1 MGRPTDYTIEIAARI
16 CDRVASGES
25 LARLCQDEGMP
36 ARSTVYLWF
45 AAHPEFSDNYARA
58 REEQADFYAD
68 AIVDIAD
75 NPELD
80 PNDKRVRIDARKW
93 VASKLKSKQYGD
105 KIDVDAN
112 VKVGLFGL
120 LSGLRTEEGATDH

>member
-1 MGRPTDYTIEIAARI
+1 
-16 CDRVASGES
+16 VASGES
-25 LARLCQDEGMP
+25 LARLCQDDGMP

-58 REEQADFYAD
+58 RE
-68 AIVDIAD
+68 
-75 NPELD
+75 LD
-80 PNDKRVRIDARKW
+80 PTDKRVRIDARKW

>member
-1 MGRPTDYTIEIAARI
+1 
-16 CDRVASGES
+16 
-25 LARLCQDEGMP
+25 MP

-120 LSGLRTEEGATDH
+120 LSGLRTEEGAADH